1 MAVKRLLGCV
11 AVISSPVSC
20 SHRYSMRFYKLITNT
35 IQFACKFLTVLACKE
50 FSYSLCSELVLVSK
64 YMHFSTAKHCKL
76 FVPNGIICRMKSNGI
91 VFFSD
96 ELPVTRVYC
105 CELFVCCSIS
115 DSSTVNEISSV
126 TINQSAEWI
135 ALSSSEMG
143 QLCVWE
149 WQSQTHVLKQQSHFG
164 SMSSLA
170 YSPDAQYI
178 VTGGLDGKV
187 NSLTASVLHYLR

>member
-1 MAVKRLLGCV
+1 MNAIL
-11 AVISSPVSC
+11 
-20 SHRYSMRFYKLITNT
+20 
-35 IQFACKFLTVLACKE
+35 
-50 FSYSLCSELVLVSK
+50 
-64 YMHFSTAKHCKL
+64 
-76 FVPNGIICRMKSNGI
+76 
-91 VFFSD
+91 
-96 ELPVTRVYC
+96 
-105 CELFVCCSIS
+105 
-115 DSSTVNEISSV
+115 SV
-126 TINQSAEWI
+126 TINRSAEWI

-187 NSLTASVLHYLR
+187 NLWTIIALRYHGLLATCKRRNMTNTQLSISLTL

>member
-1 MAVKRLLGCV
+1 MNA
-11 AVISSPVSC
+11 
-20 SHRYSMRFYKLITNT
+20 
-35 IQFACKFLTVLACKE
+35 
-50 FSYSLCSELVLVSK
+50 
-64 YMHFSTAKHCKL
+64 
-76 FVPNGIICRMKSNGI
+76 
-91 VFFSD
+91 
-96 ELPVTRVYC
+96 
-105 CELFVCCSIS
+105 
-115 DSSTVNEISSV
+115 ISSV
-126 TINQSAEWI
+126 TINQSADWI

-187 NSLTASVLHYLR
+187 NSLAISVLHCPDTGSISYDPVPQFCLSVCCVKMALQVQLVSAYLTLCHEI